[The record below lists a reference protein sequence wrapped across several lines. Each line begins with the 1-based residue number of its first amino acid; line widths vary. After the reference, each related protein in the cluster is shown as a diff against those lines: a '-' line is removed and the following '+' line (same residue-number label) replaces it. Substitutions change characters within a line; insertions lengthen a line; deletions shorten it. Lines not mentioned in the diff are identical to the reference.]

1 MSLTNNVPDGPTHP
15 GAVTVDGQQELVSA
29 AVAAGTLLS
38 RWANKSVLADV
49 CDRSLASDFGGA
61 AQPIGDKIRVP
72 RRDRHRVTTG
82 IAFTKQPTQREYID
96 LSLYAPEGIHS
107 AENMW
112 TSPIYRDAKVERMRD
127 EDKMDRLIDRVE
139 ETIGVEMAK
148 GETGYWRGTQSYTVP
163 QSGNIELGAAGQG
176 STSHPD
182 VKLLTSTR
190 RDLVERGINNREL
203 CALLDPAT
211 QEGLSRAALNA
222 PFTNPLATQTYGS
235 AGRVMGMGKVGWA
248 WKESVHN
255 GTDALPGNFA
265 ITVNAAPTEAG
276 ANATYTDV
284 RLNIPA
290 GSGLPARTRIEIEDV
305 FGVNEANSNPVSGRA
320 GFVVTTASS
329 TGGANKL
336 VRVAP
341 PMRASTTGDEVRRR
355 TVSALPEAGKKVYV
369 YGMDS
374 AEATHRGG
382 YGGKTA
388 SRSFLVARDTTML
401 VFMDPDLPASGND
414 NERARMVRNRAY
426 KVAFA
431 LIDYFFGDNVEHR
444 HRLDARWGAVT
455 SEPEAGWLA
464 GSVVTG

>member
-1 MSLTNNVPDGPTHP
+1 MSLTTNTPDGPTHP

-72 RRDRHRVTTG
+72 RRDRHRVTQG
-82 IAFTKQPTQREYID
+82 IAFTKQPTQRDYID

-139 ETIGVEMAK
+139 ETIGEEMAK
-148 GETGYWRGTQSYTVP
+148 AETGYWRGTQSYTLP
-163 QSGNIELGAAGQG
+163 ASGNAQLGAAGQD

-211 QEGLSRAALNA
+211 QEGLSRAAVNA
-222 PFTNPLATQTYGS
+222 PFVNPLATQTYGA
-235 AGRVMGMGKVGWA
+235 AGRATGMGKVGWA

-255 GTDALPGNFA
+255 GTDAMPGNYA
-265 ITVNAAPTEAG
+265 ITVNATPTEAA
-276 ANATYTDV
+276 ANATYTDL
-284 RLNIPA
+284 RLNIPS
-290 GSGLPARTRIEIEDV
+290 GSGLAARTRIEIEDV
-305 FGVNEANSNPVSGRA
+305 KGVNEATSNPVTGRA
-320 GFVVTTASS
+320 GFVVHTTSPTAGTS
-329 TGGANKL
+329 KV
-336 VRVAP
+336 VRIQP

-355 TVSALPEAGKKVYV
+355 TCSELPTAGKKVYV

-374 AEATHRGG
+374 GETRLRAG
-382 YGGKTA
+382 YNGVTTG
-388 SRSFLVARDTTML
+388 RSFLVARDTTML

-414 NERARMVRNRAY
+414 NERARMIRNRAY

-431 LIDYFFGDNVEHR
+431 LIDYFFGDQVEHR

-464 GSVVTG
+464 GAAVI